1 MQKPTVVVLASQ
13 KGGVGKT
20 TLAAH
25 LAVAADA
32 AGIGAVAIY
41 DTDPQQSLAR
51 WWDRR
56 EAETPYYA
64 RGGVKELDATL
75 ERLGEKGL
83 RLLVIDTPP
92 AVTEAIQAVVLRAD
106 YVVVPTKPNML
117 DLEALGST
125 VNLVRELDKPFSFAL
140 TMVKVGT
147 HVAADGARVLSSF
160 GTVAAIVGDRT
171 GIATSMNRG
180 GTVLE
185 LDPKGRGAEEMRQL
199 WEAVGISTGLLHR
212 KKKAKQHV

>member
-1 MQKPTVVVLASQ
+1 MQKPTVIVLASQ

-32 AGIGAVAIY
+32 AGIGTVAVY

-64 RGGVKELDATL
+64 RGGVDELDATL

-92 AVTEAIQAVVLRAD
+92 AVTGAIQAVVRRAD

-125 VNLVRELDKPFSFAL
+125 VSLV
-140 TMVKVGT
+140 
-147 HVAADGARVLSSF
+147 
-160 GTVAAIVGDRT
+160 
-171 GIATSMNRG
+171 
-180 GTVLE
+180 
-185 LDPKGRGAEEMRQL
+185 
-199 WEAVGISTGLLHR
+199 
-212 KKKAKQHV
+212 

>member
-1 MQKPTVVVLASQ
+1 MQKPTVIVLASQ

-25 LAVAADA
+25 LAVVADA
-32 AGIGAVAIY
+32 AGIGAVAVY

-56 EAETPYYA
+56 DAETPYYA
-64 RGGVKELDATL
+64 QGGVDELDATL

-92 AVTEAIQAVVLRAD
+92 AVTGAIQAVVRRAD
-106 YVVVPTKPNML
+106 FVVVPTKPNML

-125 VNLVRELDKPFSFAL
+125 ANLVRELGKPFAFAL
-140 TMVKVGT
+140 TMAKSGT

-171 GIATSMNRG
+171 AIATSMNRG

-185 LDPKGRGAEEMRQL
+185 LDPKGRGADEMRQL
-199 WEAVGISTGLLHR
+199 WEAVGNATGLLHR
-212 KKKAKQHV
+212 KKRVKQHV

>member
-1 MQKPTVVVLASQ
+1 MQKPTVIVLASQ

-32 AGIGAVAIY
+32 AGIGTVAVY

-64 RGGVKELDATL
+64 RGGVDELDATL

-83 RLLVIDTPP
+83 RLLVIDTPARRDRGHP
-92 AVTEAIQAVVLRAD
+92 GGGAAR
-106 YVVVPTKPNML
+106 
-117 DLEALGST
+117 GSC
-125 VNLVRELDKPFSFAL
+125 
-140 TMVKVGT
+140 
-147 HVAADGARVLSSF
+147 
-160 GTVAAIVGDRT
+160 
-171 GIATSMNRG
+171 
-180 GTVLE
+180 
-185 LDPKGRGAEEMRQL
+185 RGAHQ
-199 WEAVGISTGLLHR
+199 T
-212 KKKAKQHV
+212 QHARP

>member
-1 MQKPTVVVLASQ
+1 MNKPTVIVLASQ

-32 AGIGAVAIY
+32 SGIGAVAVY

-64 RGGVKELDATL
+64 RGGVDEL
-75 ERLGEKGL
+75 G
-83 RLLVIDTPP
+83 
-92 AVTEAIQAVVLRAD
+92 
-106 YVVVPTKPNML
+106 
-117 DLEALGST
+117 
-125 VNLVRELDKPFSFAL
+125 KPFAFAL
-140 TMVKVGT
+140 TMVKAGT

-180 GTVLE
+180 GTTLE
-185 LDPKGRGAEEMRQL
+185 SDPKGRGADEIRQL
-199 WEAVGISTGLLHR
+199 WEAMGSATGLLHR